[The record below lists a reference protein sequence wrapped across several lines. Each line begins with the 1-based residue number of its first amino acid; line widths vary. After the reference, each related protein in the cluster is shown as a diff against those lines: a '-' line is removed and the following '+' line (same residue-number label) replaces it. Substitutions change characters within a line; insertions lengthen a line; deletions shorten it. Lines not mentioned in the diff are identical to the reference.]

1 MYNYSFI
8 HTVKE
13 YKKWTVT
20 YSSAF
25 EQYANQPGMA
35 YKQKKKNADKWKVS
49 WLKQKFLKS

>member
-25 EQYANQPGMA
+25 EQYANQSGMA
-35 YKQKKKNADKWKVS
+35 YKQKKNADKWKVS